1 MGMIQHKVMVV
12 TGSDYGRYKPLS
24 RAHNKAKKLF
34 AGLVSRRIRG
44 LTNGYESFLVA
55 SCGSQLGWSEDSLHQ
70 ERLDNFI
77 EFLESL
83 KYEDGSTSVGYVYA
97 TFGDVGLTI
106 RDHLGH
112 EIDEG

>member
-1 MGMIQHKVMVV
+1 MGNVQHKTIVV
-12 TGSDYGRYKPLS
+12 TGFDSGRIKRFT
-24 RAHNKAKKLF
+24 RAHNKAKILF
-34 AGLVSRRIRG
+34 PGLVSRRIRG
-44 LTNGYESFLVA
+44 VTNGYESFLVA

-70 ERLDNFI
+70 GRLDNFI

-83 KYEDGSTSVGYVYA
+83 KYEDGSTNVGYVYA
-97 TFGDVGLTI
+97 TVGDVGLTI